1 MSTSQKTPAK
11 GDTIGDAPA
20 VEKMEVEEALD
31 EEILR
36 MAPEDLRSRTHLLDN
51 EIRIMRSEVQRI
63 NHSVSTLRERIKD
76 NNERIKV
83 NKTLPY
89 LVSNVVELLD
99 LEDNQEEEGANVDLD
114 AHKTK
119 CAVIKTSTR
128 ATYFLP
134 VVGLVEPSEL
144 KPGDLVGVN
153 KDSYLILEK
162 LPAEYDSRVKA
173 MEVDERPSEQYSDIG
188 GCDKQIQE
196 LIEAVVLP
204 MTHKDRFV
212 NLGIHPP
219 KGVLMYG
226 PPGTGKTMM
235 ARAVAA
241 QTKSTFLKLAG
252 PQLVQ
257 MFIGDGAKL
266 VRDAF
271 ALAKEKAP
279 AIIFIDELDA
289 IGTKRFDS
297 EKAGDR
303 EVQRT
308 MLELLNQLD
317 GFHPNDE
324 IKVIAATNRIDVLD
338 PALLRSGRLDRKI
351 ELPHPNEDARARIM
365 QIHSRKMNVNKDVN
379 FEELARCTDDFNG
392 AQCKAV
398 CVEAGMIALRRDA
411 TEVVHEDFMD
421 AILEL
426 TIIRINRAGDV
437 HSYVLAKGESIIRYR
452 PMSLVVEPL
461 PHRNDV
467 NGRVHFPLPPGDDEL
482 SIIAGRNNFGFLNVI
497 EWDHMDLSIFY
508 PAALGSTWTVRTC
521 LYPLAVL
528 RSRLQLQKQHTVYS
542 STMDALTH
550 IWKQEGFRGLYR
562 ASFFLFSMFSYSEI
576 SVFYLGFW
584 VTIPQIGT
592 SFIYATVYEKLRA
605 VLQRDYGIQSV
616 AAISSVAGGAAS
628 FATQIIFVPT
638 DIVAQFMMI
647 YYRADRFISG
657 NDRAV
662 INYVRNERNS
672 RLTLGLK
679 ILKALYRIDGV
690 KGFYRGFWASSFVYV
705 PNCLV
710 FWPTYYWAQDFCKW
724 ARNSRS
730 DEYSLLLMDQAFS
743 AFIGGICSTICTNP
757 MEVFRIR
764 IQVHRTSYLDTLSR
778 LMKYERY
785 AVFTKGLTPR
795 LVSNSIY
802 TCVVMV
808 GYEIVKRLCVL
819 PEYKERMSSDVS
831 EAFDLTSKE
840 KLLVIQWE
848 HLDLWRFYPL
858 ALASSWS
865 IRCLLYPMSVVKSR
879 LQLQRQNNVYR
890 GMRHAFTEIL
900 RVEGIGAFYRVARFH
915 GFWMTLPQLSA
926 SFLYSSTYERVRD
939 LLQVHIGIKNPPL
952 VSALAGA
959 IASPCAQLVFVPTDI
974 IAQHMM
980 IHNNPEAFGGSRK
993 NIAVASAVRNDG
1005 LEGRYTLG
1013 LRVLR
1018 AVYKVDG
1025 LSGFYRGFISAVMLY
1040 IPSTMVFWSTYYHA
1054 LGVFRK
1060 IRAKVSKTSFVFLF
1074 IFLVTETQRGVRP
1087 KSVADVDNRNF
1098 FLDQA
1103 VSGSIGG
1110 IASACVTNPLEIL
1123 RIRLQGLAPRI
1134 VSNALYS
1141 SLVMLAYETVKKL
1154 CVLPE
1159 YQDLV
1164 VW

>member
-1 MSTSQKTPAK
+1 MSDAQKTPAPAK
-11 GDTIGDAPA
+11 GDTGGAP
-20 VEKMEVEEALD
+20 EKMEVEEALD

-36 MAPEDLRSRTHLLDN
+36 MAPEDLKSRTHLLDN

-63 NHSVSTLRERIKD
+63 NHSVSMLKERIKD

-219 KGVLMYG
+219 KGVLLYG

-317 GFHPNDE
+317 GFQPNDE

-351 ELPHPNEDARARIM
+351 ELPHPNEDARSRIM

-411 TEVVHEDFMD
+411 TEVLHEDYMD
-421 AILEL
+421 AILE
-426 TIIRINRAGDV
+426 V
-437 HSYVLAKGESIIRYR
+437 QAKKKA
-452 PMSLVVEPL
+452 SL
-461 PHRNDV
+461 N
-467 NGRVHFPLPPGDDEL
+467 
-482 SIIAGRNNFGFLNVI
+482 
-497 EWDHMDLSIFY
+497 Y
-508 PAALGSTWTVRTC
+508 
-521 LYPLAVL
+521 
-528 RSRLQLQKQHTVYS
+528 
-542 STMDALTH
+542 
-550 IWKQEGFRGLYR
+550 
-562 ASFFLFSMFSYSEI
+562 
-576 SVFYLGFW
+576 
-584 VTIPQIGT
+584 
-592 SFIYATVYEKLRA
+592 YA
-605 VLQRDYGIQSV
+605 
-616 AAISSVAGGAAS
+616 
-628 FATQIIFVPT
+628 
-638 DIVAQFMMI
+638 
-647 YYRADRFISG
+647 
-657 NDRAV
+657 
-662 INYVRNERNS
+662 
-672 RLTLGLK
+672 
-679 ILKALYRIDGV
+679 
-690 KGFYRGFWASSFVYV
+690 
-705 PNCLV
+705 
-710 FWPTYYWAQDFCKW
+710 
-724 ARNSRS
+724 
-730 DEYSLLLMDQAFS
+730 
-743 AFIGGICSTICTNP
+743 
-757 MEVFRIR
+757 
-764 IQVHRTSYLDTLSR
+764 
-778 LMKYERY
+778 
-785 AVFTKGLTPR
+785 
-795 LVSNSIY
+795 
-802 TCVVMV
+802 
-808 GYEIVKRLCVL
+808 
-819 PEYKERMSSDVS
+819 
-831 EAFDLTSKE
+831 
-840 KLLVIQWE
+840 
-848 HLDLWRFYPL
+848 
-858 ALASSWS
+858 
-865 IRCLLYPMSVVKSR
+865 
-879 LQLQRQNNVYR
+879 
-890 GMRHAFTEIL
+890 
-900 RVEGIGAFYRVARFH
+900 
-915 GFWMTLPQLSA
+915 
-926 SFLYSSTYERVRD
+926 
-939 LLQVHIGIKNPPL
+939 
-952 VSALAGA
+952 
-959 IASPCAQLVFVPTDI
+959 
-974 IAQHMM
+974 
-980 IHNNPEAFGGSRK
+980 
-993 NIAVASAVRNDG
+993 
-1005 LEGRYTLG
+1005 
-1013 LRVLR
+1013 
-1018 AVYKVDG
+1018 
-1025 LSGFYRGFISAVMLY
+1025 
-1040 IPSTMVFWSTYYHA
+1040 
-1054 LGVFRK
+1054 
-1060 IRAKVSKTSFVFLF
+1060 
-1074 IFLVTETQRGVRP
+1074 
-1087 KSVADVDNRNF
+1087 
-1098 FLDQA
+1098 
-1103 VSGSIGG
+1103 
-1110 IASACVTNPLEIL
+1110 
-1123 RIRLQGLAPRI
+1123 
-1134 VSNALYS
+1134 
-1141 SLVMLAYETVKKL
+1141 
-1154 CVLPE
+1154 
-1159 YQDLV
+1159 
-1164 VW
+1164 